1 MTTTI
6 GIIQV
11 KGGAGRSTLATNLAG
26 ELSKKGKTV
35 LIDGDIPQGTSA
47 SWFALR
53 RDAGRAGNL
62 TADTAR
68 DHRELIEKVAK
79 HVKAADYIVLDGPP
93 RIAEKPSTTLRSPA
107 KTSPWPTAWWKRCW
121 AGRSMSYHRR
131 HAGCYC

>member
-1 MTTTI
+1 
-6 GIIQV
+6 
-11 KGGAGRSTLATNLAG
+11 

-62 TADTAR
+62 IADTAR

-93 RIAEKPSTTLRSPA
+93 RIAEMTRA
-107 KTSPWPTAWWKRCW
+107 I
-121 AGRSMSYHRR
+121 
-131 HAGCYC
+131 